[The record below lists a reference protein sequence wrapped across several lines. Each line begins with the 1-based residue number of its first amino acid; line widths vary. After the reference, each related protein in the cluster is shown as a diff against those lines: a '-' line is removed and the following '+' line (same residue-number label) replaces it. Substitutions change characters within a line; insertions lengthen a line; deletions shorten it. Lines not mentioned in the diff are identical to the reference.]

1 MPVCLKRLAVL
12 VLSSV
17 IVVASGFSRADE
29 PVKIR
34 LATLAPKGSTYH
46 RVLQEMAEKWRAAQ
60 GAGSKEFSAGVG
72 TARVSVF
79 LS

>member
-1 MPVCLKRLAVL
+1 MPACLKRLAVL
-12 VLSSV
+12 ALSTV
-17 IVVASGFSRADE
+17 IVVGSGFSRADE

-60 GAGSKEFSAGVG
+60 GAGSTF
-72 TARVSVF
+72 TI
-79 LS
+79 